1 MKPTQK
7 AGILDVVKR
16 LINRGNENKLVG
28 QRMEVAVG
36 HNSAIGTADCLSV
49 LPPMVQGT
57 DSNQRIGDR
66 VTPKSLTIKG
76 VVSLVREQPDA
87 RELYVRVLVLAQKNI
102 KVGSDVNTSVDA
114 AHLLRT
120 GIAGG
125 DEIQYT
131 GATQNINDPINR
143 DLFRVYMDKTFVL
156 APASDQTLTGPLPKS
171 SFKWGYSFK
180 QLPASLTYD
189 ATNTQYANNF
199 APFYAI
205 GYAYADG
212 TAPDVGTLR
221 IVTTTSS
228 YLQFEDS

>member
-1 MKPTQK
+1 MNK
-7 AGILDVVKR
+7 GS
-16 LINRGNENKLVG
+16 ENKLIG
-28 QRMEVAVG
+28 NRMEVAVG

-49 LPPMVQGT
+49 LPQIAQGT

-66 VTPKSLTIKG
+66 VTPKSLRVSG

-87 RELYVRVLVLAQKNI
+87 RELYVRVIIAAQKNV
-102 KVGSDVNTSVDA
+102 KVGNDVNTSIDA

-120 GIAGG
+120 GVVGG

-131 GATQNINDPINR
+131 GATQNITDPINR
-143 DLFRVYMDKTFVL
+143 DLFRVYHDKTYVL

-171 SFKWGYSFK
+171 SFPWSYTFS
-180 QLPASLTYD
+180 QLPSALTFD
-189 ATNTQYANNF
+189 AGNGNWANNF

-221 IVTTTSS
+221 IVTTATS
-228 YLQFEDS
+228 YLQYEDA